1 MRRSLSVRFATL
13 VLVAAMAMPAMAAP
27 RDDSP
32 MDRFDRVVSQL
43 MSKFQHIIMDLTDNV
58 TPPK

>member
-1 MRRSLSVRFATL
+1 MRRSLSVRFATI

-32 MDRFDRVVSQL
+32 LDRFEQTISRF
-43 MSKFQHIIMDLTDNV
+43 MSKIQHVIINLTDQLSI
-58 TPPK
+58 PK